1 MCLKMTAFFAL
12 IFEISRIMAFESI
25 AIKLDRHGME
35 IQISEFPFHNSSMI
49 GTSITSHDN
58 PLFKRL
64 KKLAES
70 ARARR
75 EAQMTLLDGEHL
87 LSAYLDAG
95 GQPHTLVRAASFDAN
110 RFDPWAT
117 RCPHAKAI
125 VLSDALFAE
134 IAPVT
139 TPSGM
144 LAEAAWL
151 TPPALESTPLVIVLE
166 DIQDPGNLGAMLRT
180 GAAAGA
186 TLAVLSKGCH
196 DPWSPKALRGGQ
208 GAQFVLPMAR
218 SVDVPDWCAQ
228 FKGQSLALALAEER
242 SVFSSD
248 LSGPLA
254 FIVGNEGAGLSDG
267 VRAAATAMVQIPM
280 PGKVE
285 SLNASAALAIAVFE
299 AVRQRLAA
307 CRT

>member
-1 MCLKMTAFFAL
+1 MT
-12 IFEISRIMAFESI
+12 E
-25 AIKLDRHGME
+25 
-35 IQISEFPFHNSSMI
+35 
-49 GTSITSHDN
+49 TSITSRDN
-58 PLFKRL
+58 PIFKRL

-95 GQPHTLVRAASFDAN
+95 GQPHTLVRAASFDVD
-110 RFDPWAT
+110 RFQPWIA

-125 VLSDALFAE
+125 VLADVLFAE
-134 IAPVT
+134 LAPVASPT
-139 TPSGM
+139 GM
-144 LAEAAWL
+144 LGEVAWL
-151 TPPALESTPLVIVLE
+151 TPPALTATPLVIVLE

-208 GAQFVLPMAR
+208 GAQFVLPIAR
-218 SVDVPDWCAQ
+218 GVDVPDWCAQ
-228 FKGQSLALALAEER
+228 FEGQSLALALAETR

-248 LSGPLA
+248 LTGPLA
-254 FIVGNEGAGLSDG
+254 FIVGNEGAGLSDD
-267 VRAAATAMVQIPM
+267 VRAAATATVQIPM
-280 PGKVE
+280 QGKVE
-285 SLNASAALAIAVFE
+285 SLNASAALAIVVFE
-299 AVRQRLAA
+299 AVRQRQA
-307 CRT
+307 